1 MNKKT
6 LFIIS
11 IIFILLTYFQILGFK
26 RNIMEISSLKL
37 ETESGKYLSYKYIKS
52 NSSKNYLILYIH
64 GYSDNM
70 KESKSMKM
78 EQIAKNNNI
87 DLVKFDLYGHG
98 ESSGELNYSTMDDWY
113 NSCKI
118 IIEKIIN
125 PTNKKIIL
133 IGSSLGGWL
142 SYILAEELKDKI
154 IAIVSVAGAIDFFT
168 ETIEPLIKKEGK
180 DKEFVYEMVYDSG
193 KPSGDLISRKLI
205 ESSRKYNL
213 LNKDKI
219 NIKCIIRI
227 IHGLKDQVVPYQSSI
242 KFANKVESQDVK
254 LFLEKNMNHDLTL
267 NNNLDTLDKIV
278 SDLIKD
284 LEYI

>member
-26 RNIMEISSLKL
+26 RNIMENLSLKL
-37 ETESGKYLSYKYIKS
+37 EIESGKYLSYKYIKS

-154 IAIVSVAGAIDFFT
+154 IAIVSIAGAIDFFT
-168 ETIEPLIKKEGK
+168 ETIEPLIKKEDK

-193 KPSGDLISRKLI
+193 KPSGDLISRKL
-205 ESSRKYNL
+205 
-213 LNKDKI
+213 
-219 NIKCIIRI
+219 I